1 MGQNTEIKEAGDK
14 GSKTTVGE
22 STCGLA
28 GGGLQAWR
36 MRRRVMQGV
45 AQVARRMS
53 PVGPVYPY
61 LEHLMLI
68 LLCRRFSWILK
79 ASKTL

>member
-28 GGGLQAWR
+28 GGGLPAWR

-45 AQVARRMS
+45 AQSCQKNEPRRTCIS
-53 PVGPVYPY
+53 LPRTFNVNIIV
-61 LEHLMLI
+61 
-68 LLCRRFSWILK
+68 
-79 ASKTL
+79 